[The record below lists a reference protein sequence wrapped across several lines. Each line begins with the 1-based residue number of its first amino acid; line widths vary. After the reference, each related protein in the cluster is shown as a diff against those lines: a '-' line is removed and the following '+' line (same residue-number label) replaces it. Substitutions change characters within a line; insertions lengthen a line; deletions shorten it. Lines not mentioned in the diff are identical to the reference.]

1 MCGIVGI
8 VAAPGRPSPS
18 LDIVR
23 EMNAAIVHRGPDDDG
38 FYHDDQALLG
48 MRRLAIIDLAG
59 GHQPMANADGSVQ
72 LVFNGEIYNYRE
84 LRRELEGL
92 GQRFQTQSDTE
103 VIVHGYA
110 QWGESVFE
118 HLDGQFGI
126 AIWDTR
132 TRSLLLARDRFGEKP
147 LFYAVNRDGI
157 CFASELKSLL
167 AVPGFDRSIDDEAV
181 QGYVCFGY
189 VPAPRSIFSSVKKV
203 PPAHFL
209 RYRDGDVS
217 VHRYWQLEF
226 GQRHDLDENDA
237 EEQLADLLDKAVSS
251 RLVADVPFGAFLSGG
266 LDSSVVVALMAQH
279 MSQPVRTFS
288 IGFKEAAYNELGDA
302 RRVAEHLGTRHRELV
317 VEPDAVELLQQ
328 LVWFLDEPFAD
339 SSAVPTYL
347 VAKLARE
354 DVSMVLT
361 GDGGDEAFAGYE
373 RYLKFLK
380 LQQLGAM
387 KPLAA
392 LAARSAGAVLP
403 GSLGYRLGR
412 LGERL
417 QQPFPDSYLSSV
429 AVSRVDIAQR
439 LLGGKGGKHYRSID
453 GLLNALP
460 NGDDLDRIVAIDIGS
475 YLADD
480 ILVKLDRMAM
490 ANSLEGRSPLIDH
503 RLVEFAVR
511 LPASMRVRNGRGKHL
526 LRQVARRW
534 LPSDVLDK
542 PKQGFAIPLAAWFRG
557 PLRELASDLIG
568 SRAFRERGL
577 IAPTAADAYLADHL
591 AGRADHGETLWL
603 VVSLE
608 LWARRYLDGVS

>member
-8 VAAPGRPSPS
+8 VAAPGRPLPS
-18 LDIVR
+18 LDIGR
-23 EMNAAIVHRGPDDDG
+23 AMNAAIAHRGPDDDG
-38 FYHDDQALLG
+38 FYRDDQALLG
-48 MRRLAIIDLAG
+48 MRRLAIIDVAG

-72 LVFNGEIYNYRE
+72 IIFNGEIYNYRE
-84 LRRELEGL
+84 LRRELEGF

-118 HLDGQFGI
+118 HLDGMFGI

-147 LFYAVNRDGI
+147 LFYAVNRDSI
-157 CFASELKSLL
+157 CFASELKALL
-167 AVPGFDRSIDDEAV
+167 SVPGFDRSIDDEAV

-189 VPAPRSIFSSVKKV
+189 VPAPRSIFSSVKKLS
-203 PPAHFL
+203 PAHFL

-226 GQRHDLDENDA
+226 GQRLDLDESEA
-237 EEQLADLLDKAVSS
+237 EEQLATLLDKAVSS

-347 VAKLARE
+347 VSKLARE

-361 GDGGDEAFAGYE
+361 GDGGDEAFAGYD

-380 LQQLGAM
+380 LQQLGAL
-387 KPLAA
+387 KPLAG
-392 LAARSAGAVLP
+392 LAARSAGALLP

-429 AVSRVDIAQR
+429 AVSRADIAQR
-439 LLGGKGGKHYRSID
+439 LLRGQRGKHYRSID
-453 GLLNALP
+453 TLLSNLP
-460 NGDDLDRIVAIDIGS
+460 SGDDLDRIVAIDIGS

-490 ANSLEGRSPLIDH
+490 AVSLEGRSPLIDH
-503 RLVEFAVR
+503 HLVQFAVR
-511 LPASMRVRNGRGKHL
+511 LPTSMRVRNGRGKHL

-577 IAPTAADAYLADHL
+577 IAPAAADAYLADHL

-603 VVSLE
+603 VLSLE
-608 LWARRYLDGVS
+608 LWARRYLDSAG